1 MDQQL
6 HQRVFGVMATFNT
19 TNNRD
24 ALPLSTRQKYQLFF
38 KSASDPW
45 PFVLTAVGA
54 GIDQAQN
61 SFPEYGQ
68 GVEGYAKRWGAGYTD
83 YFTGN
88 LLGNAVLASMLKEDP
103 RYFQKGTGSFASR
116 ALWAAGGTVWCK
128 RDNGTWGPNYA
139 NVVGNLMGAAV
150 SNLYYPAA
158 DRTVGETLERGFTVT
173 AQAIIGSEVI
183 EFWPDMVRHHRR
195 KQAEKLARQG
205 MQSTAA
211 PAAAPQTTPP
221 LTPRSPKAP
230 LLRRYLDDVG
240 PAGPHTLASFGAQVL
255 GQADLDRRQP
265 VIAAAQR
272 ETAGWVARVCGRK
285 SGQQGVRGDPIRVT
299 PLADVRRQ
307 LHGCKCLVNLCE
319 IIIRRQP
326 GAGAVCLPLVLDQA
340 HGRDNVRVGLGIGRS
355 GRITAILRIVAVR
368 ILGPKPMHHEAQVT
382 SAFRAVGVS
391 GAELR

>member
-1 MDQQL
+1 LALTRWFAAIFIAFSVLLANPTASAQPADAPLNLPDNPVSSAQQTTPSSPTTAPVPHSDSQTSAAQSPKTSTPEESERQKAQEQLDKQL

-24 ALPLSTRQKYQLFF
+24 ALPLSPKQKYELFF

-88 LLGNAVLASMLKEDP
+88 LLGNAVLASLFREDP
-103 RYFQKGTGSFASR
+103 RYFQKGTGSFTGR

-128 RDNGTWGPNYA
+128 RDNGSWGPNYA
-139 NVVGNLMGAAV
+139 NVLGNLMGAAV
-150 SNLYYPAA
+150 SNLYYPAP
-158 DRTVGETLERGFTVT
+158 DRTVGETFERGFTVT

-205 MQSTAA
+205 VLSPAA
-211 PAAAPQTTPP
+211 PATAPQTTPP
-221 LTPRSPKAP
+221 PPAP
-230 LLRRYLDDVG
+230 
-240 PAGPHTLASFGAQVL
+240 
-255 GQADLDRRQP
+255 QP
-265 VIAAAQR
+265 
-272 ETAGWVARVCGRK
+272 
-285 SGQQGVRGDPIRVT
+285 
-299 PLADVRRQ
+299 
-307 LHGCKCLVNLCE
+307 
-319 IIIRRQP
+319 
-326 GAGAVCLPLVLDQA
+326 
-340 HGRDNVRVGLGIGRS
+340 
-355 GRITAILRIVAVR
+355 
-368 ILGPKPMHHEAQVT
+368 
-382 SAFRAVGVS
+382 
-391 GAELR
+391 

>member
-1 MDQQL
+1 LALTRWFAAICISLTVLLTYPMARAQPAEPGSPAATPAPHSDSQTSAAPAAGSPQEDERKKAQEQLDKQL

-24 ALPLSTRQKYQLFF
+24 ALPLSTKQKYKLFF

-45 PFVLTAVGA
+45 PFALTAVGA

-88 LLGNAVLASMLKEDP
+88 LLGNAVLASLLKEDP
-103 RYFQKGTGSFASR
+103 RYFQKGTGSFVTR

-139 NVVGNLMGAAV
+139 NVMGNLMGAAV

-158 DRTVGETLERGFTVT
+158 DRTAGETLERGFTVT

-183 EFWPDMVRHHRR
+183 EFWPDMVRHHKR

-205 MQSTAA
+205 IQT
-211 PAAAPQTTPP
+211 PPPAPQP
-221 LTPRSPKAP
+221 
-230 LLRRYLDDVG
+230 
-240 PAGPHTLASFGAQVL
+240 
-255 GQADLDRRQP
+255 
-265 VIAAAQR
+265 
-272 ETAGWVARVCGRK
+272 
-285 SGQQGVRGDPIRVT
+285 
-299 PLADVRRQ
+299 
-307 LHGCKCLVNLCE
+307 
-319 IIIRRQP
+319 
-326 GAGAVCLPLVLDQA
+326 
-340 HGRDNVRVGLGIGRS
+340 
-355 GRITAILRIVAVR
+355 
-368 ILGPKPMHHEAQVT
+368 
-382 SAFRAVGVS
+382 
-391 GAELR
+391 

>member
-1 MDQQL
+1 MALTRWFAAICISLTVLLADPMARAQPVEAALNLPDVPQASPQQTSPGSPAATPAAHSDSQTSAAPAAGSPQEDERKKAQEQLDKQL

-24 ALPLSTRQKYQLFF
+24 ALPLSTRQKYKLFF

-45 PFVLTAVGA
+45 PFALTAVSA

-61 SFPEYGQ
+61 SFPAYGQ

-88 LLGNAVLASMLKEDP
+88 LLGNAVLASLLKEDP
-103 RYFQKGTGSFASR
+103 RYFQKGTGSFVTR

-139 NVVGNLMGAAV
+139 NVMGNLMGAAV

-183 EFWPDMVRHHRR
+183 EFWPDMVRHHKR

-205 MQSTAA
+205 I
-211 PAAAPQTTPP
+211 QTPTPP
-221 LTPRSPKAP
+221 P
-230 LLRRYLDDVG
+230 
-240 PAGPHTLASFGAQVL
+240 
-255 GQADLDRRQP
+255 QP
-265 VIAAAQR
+265 
-272 ETAGWVARVCGRK
+272 
-285 SGQQGVRGDPIRVT
+285 
-299 PLADVRRQ
+299 
-307 LHGCKCLVNLCE
+307 
-319 IIIRRQP
+319 
-326 GAGAVCLPLVLDQA
+326 
-340 HGRDNVRVGLGIGRS
+340 
-355 GRITAILRIVAVR
+355 
-368 ILGPKPMHHEAQVT
+368 
-382 SAFRAVGVS
+382 
-391 GAELR
+391 

>member
-1 MDQQL
+1 MALTRWFAAICISLTVFLTDPALRAQPTLNLPDVPQTSPQQTSSSNPTAAPATSSGAQTSAAEDERKKAQEQLDKQL

-24 ALPLSTRQKYQLFF
+24 ALPLTTRQKYKLFF

-45 PFVLTAVGA
+45 PFALTAVGA

-88 LLGNAVLASMLKEDP
+88 LLGNAVLAGLLKEDP
-103 RYFQKGTGSFASR
+103 RYFQKGTGSFATR
-116 ALWAAGGTVWCK
+116 ALWAAGGSVWCK
-128 RDNGTWGPNYA
+128 RDNGSWGPNYA
-139 NVVGNLMGAAV
+139 NVMGNLMGAAV

-205 MQSTAA
+205 IRTPA
-211 PAAAPQTTPP
+211 PPAPQP
-221 LTPRSPKAP
+221 
-230 LLRRYLDDVG
+230 
-240 PAGPHTLASFGAQVL
+240 
-255 GQADLDRRQP
+255 
-265 VIAAAQR
+265 
-272 ETAGWVARVCGRK
+272 
-285 SGQQGVRGDPIRVT
+285 
-299 PLADVRRQ
+299 
-307 LHGCKCLVNLCE
+307 
-319 IIIRRQP
+319 
-326 GAGAVCLPLVLDQA
+326 
-340 HGRDNVRVGLGIGRS
+340 
-355 GRITAILRIVAVR
+355 
-368 ILGPKPMHHEAQVT
+368 
-382 SAFRAVGVS
+382 
-391 GAELR
+391 

>member
-1 MDQQL
+1 MARAQLAEAVLNLPDIPQASSQQTSPSSPTATPAPHSDSQTSAAPATGSPEENDRKKAQEQLDQQL

-24 ALPLSTRQKYQLFF
+24 ALPLSTRQKYELFF

-103 RYFQKGTGSFASR
+103 RYFQKGTGSFATR

-139 NVVGNLMGAAV
+139 NVMGNLMGAAV
-150 SNLYYPAA
+150 SNLYYPAS

-183 EFWPDMVRHHRR
+183 EFWPDMVRHHKR

-205 MQSTAA
+205 IQT
-211 PAAAPQTTPP
+211 PAPQATPP
-221 LTPRSPKAP
+221 PPAP
-230 LLRRYLDDVG
+230 
-240 PAGPHTLASFGAQVL
+240 
-255 GQADLDRRQP
+255 QP
-265 VIAAAQR
+265 
-272 ETAGWVARVCGRK
+272 
-285 SGQQGVRGDPIRVT
+285 
-299 PLADVRRQ
+299 
-307 LHGCKCLVNLCE
+307 
-319 IIIRRQP
+319 
-326 GAGAVCLPLVLDQA
+326 
-340 HGRDNVRVGLGIGRS
+340 
-355 GRITAILRIVAVR
+355 
-368 ILGPKPMHHEAQVT
+368 
-382 SAFRAVGVS
+382 
-391 GAELR
+391 